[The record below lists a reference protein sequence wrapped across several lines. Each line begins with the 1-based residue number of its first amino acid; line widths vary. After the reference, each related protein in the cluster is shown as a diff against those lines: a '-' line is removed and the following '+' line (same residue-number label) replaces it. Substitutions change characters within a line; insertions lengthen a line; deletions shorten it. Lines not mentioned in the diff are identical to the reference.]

1 MMNTES
7 FHKAYKFIEQNL
19 AVGPLVHATFDDGSR
34 VIGIVVKMTPPG
46 GFVLERV
53 SGSKDD
59 PRHVDCD
66 LTRVTMIKVI
76 LPGETVRLFS

>member
-1 MMNTES
+1 MMTTES

-19 AVGPLVHATFDDGSR
+19 EVGPLVHATFDDGTR

-46 GFVLERV
+46 GFVVERV
-53 SGSKDD
+53 SVTKDED
-59 PRHVDCD
+59 RHVECD
-66 LTRVTMIKVI
+66 LTRVTMLKVI